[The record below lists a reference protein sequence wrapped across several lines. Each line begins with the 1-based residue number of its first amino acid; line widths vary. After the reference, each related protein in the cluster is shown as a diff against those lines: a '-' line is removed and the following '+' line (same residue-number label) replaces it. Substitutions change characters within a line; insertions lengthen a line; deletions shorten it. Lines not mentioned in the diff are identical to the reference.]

1 MTPTAECLPRGAA
14 AAPAPVNPP
23 RLDSRQLLCGQPE
36 VQIQHGAQVY
46 RLRLTALGKL
56 ILTK

>member
-1 MTPTAECLPRGAA
+1 MTSTAEVLPRCTAHTP
-14 AAPAPVNPP
+14 APANPP
-23 RLDSRQLLCGQPE
+23 RLDSRTLLSGQPE
-36 VQIQHGAQVY
+36 VQIQHGSQVY